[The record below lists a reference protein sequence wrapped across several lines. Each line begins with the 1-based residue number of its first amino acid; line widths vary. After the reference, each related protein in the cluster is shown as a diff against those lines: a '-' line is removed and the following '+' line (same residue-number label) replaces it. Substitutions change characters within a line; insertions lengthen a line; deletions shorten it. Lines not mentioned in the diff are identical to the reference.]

1 MSKADNI
8 DMWTTDNCSCCWG
21 CWAWDHVA
29 DEVHEEPQEPVMDR
43 VGADRNGFSNKPH
56 DTSMLVSYV
65 DHMATNVWIREI
77 VIDNICVDA

>member
-1 MSKADNI
+1 
-8 DMWTTDNCSCCWG
+8 
-21 CWAWDHVA
+21 
-29 DEVHEEPQEPVMDR
+29 MDR

-77 VIDNICVDA
+77 VIC